1 MKRYSAIMTLGLLT
15 IMLSAGC
22 ETKETQKVP
31 TQTPSTQK
39 PHKVNRTP
47 WREKDMT
54 DDRYA
59 YIAND
64 YVQIGVDLGRG
75 GGIFHF
81 STRKYKVNRLN
92 HADEGRFIQQ
102 SYYGNDGNSYWWS
115 NNKWTWNPIQG
126 GGSDGQSAK
135 VKKSKMTDST
145 ILVVTTPM
153 QWGRSTE
160 GGPCVLAEDC
170 EMTEF
175 ITLKDRYAILDFT
188 FKYSGDKDL
197 GKRSQEVPAMFCDWD
212 LGKFARYTGD
222 ALWTGDKLT
231 ITIPAILEGI
241 SNPNKASTQSEEWC
255 AYVNNKYYGI
265 GLYTPGTDT
274 AVYYTAG
281 TGPGGATAG
290 SCSYFA
296 PIRNLH
302 IKPGFELNYKAYLT
316 IGTIEEI
323 RQTFTEIHDSLTKE
337 E

>member
-135 VKKSKMTDST
+135 VKKSKMIIASSSPLSARR
-145 ILVVTTPM
+145 ICSL
-153 QWGRSTE
+153 
-160 GGPCVLAEDC
+160 
-170 EMTEF
+170 
-175 ITLKDRYAILDFT
+175 
-188 FKYSGDKDL
+188 
-197 GKRSQEVPAMFCDWD
+197 KRSSWSSGS
-212 LGKFARYTGD
+212 L
-222 ALWTGDKLT
+222 
-231 ITIPAILEGI
+231 
-241 SNPNKASTQSEEWC
+241 SSE
-255 AYVNNKYYGI
+255 
-265 GLYTPGTDT
+265 
-274 AVYYTAG
+274 
-281 TGPGGATAG
+281 
-290 SCSYFA
+290 
-296 PIRNLH
+296 
-302 IKPGFELNYKAYLT
+302 
-316 IGTIEEI
+316 
-323 RQTFTEIHDSLTKE
+323 
-337 E
+337 

>member
-1 MKRYSAIMTLGLLT
+1 
-15 IMLSAGC
+15 
-22 ETKETQKVP
+22 
-31 TQTPSTQK
+31 
-39 PHKVNRTP
+39 
-47 WREKDMT
+47 
-54 DDRYA
+54 
-59 YIAND
+59 
-64 YVQIGVDLGRG
+64 
-75 GGIFHF
+75 
-81 STRKYKVNRLN
+81 
-92 HADEGRFIQQ
+92 
-102 SYYGNDGNSYWWS
+102 
-115 NNKWTWNPIQG
+115 
-126 GGSDGQSAK
+126 
-135 VKKSKMTDST
+135 
-145 ILVVTTPM
+145 
-153 QWGRSTE
+153 
-160 GGPCVLAEDC
+160 
-170 EMTEF
+170 
-175 ITLKDRYAILDFT
+175 
-188 FKYSGDKDL
+188 
-197 GKRSQEVPAMFCDWD
+197 MFCDWD

-222 ALWTGDKLT
+222 APWTGDKLT

-290 SCSYFA
+290 SYSYFA